1 VYKVEKKL
9 KNSVTTVPIDD
20 NKGFKKALVGSSPAF
35 YATCLASPFN
45 EDEMAHCGGN
55 GIGTLLAAAEMED
68 DPAPEVIVIEL
79 HPGILST
86 AHNVKKAT
94 PVMICFRVDQY
105 GNAFNQDMSIR
116 DINEAIH
123 VPLMEQGI
131 NRASRHLY
139 LIRGSSLEAL
149 TLLTN
154 DADLVFDPAPGR
166 PEGTLRVHVAIEVV
180 PVDDG
185 SGKGKKRK
193 AWDPFGMGRGHGGGG
208 GDSGTV
214 FGSCSGGG
222 GGGGRPRRGRGERR
236 ARGDGRVEYR
246 EAAAALRVR

>member
-1 VYKVEKKL
+1 
-9 KNSVTTVPIDD
+9 
-20 NKGFKKALVGSSPAF
+20 
-35 YATCLASPFN
+35 
-45 EDEMAHCGGN
+45 
-55 GIGTLLAAAEMED
+55 ME
-68 DPAPEVIVIEL
+68 V
-79 HPGILST
+79 HPGILNTS
-86 AHNVKKAT
+86 HNGRKAT

-123 VPLMEQGI
+123 DPLIKQGI

-154 DADLVFDPAPGR
+154 EADLEFVPAPGR

-185 SGKGKKRK
+185 SGKGENAKVSRRK

-214 FGSCSGGG
+214 FVNGSGGG
-222 GGGGRPRRGRGERR
+222 GGGGGHDVEEENDELGEMDESSTAKRQR
-236 ARGDGRVEYR
+236 LFGYV
-246 EAAAALRVR
+246 